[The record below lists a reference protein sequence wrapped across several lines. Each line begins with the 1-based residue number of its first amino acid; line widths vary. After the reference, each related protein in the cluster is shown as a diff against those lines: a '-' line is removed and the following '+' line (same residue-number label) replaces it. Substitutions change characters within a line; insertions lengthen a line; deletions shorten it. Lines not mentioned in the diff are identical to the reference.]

1 MSEDKENAPRREQ
14 KKIYQQYYNIKEMI
28 CQMQI
33 KLTDTDGIRF
43 QVSTAL
49 IKEFHARGDHTE
61 VRLYDGS
68 RFNVREVPAE
78 ILNKISEVSN
88 EAA

>member
-1 MSEDKENAPRREQ
+1 ME
-14 KKIYQQYYNIKEMI
+14 IT
-28 CQMQI
+28 
-33 KLTDTDGIRF
+33 LTDMDGIRF

-49 IKEFHARGDHTE
+49 IKEFPARGDHTE
-61 VRLYDGS
+61 VRLFDGS

-88 EAA
+88 ETA

>member
-1 MSEDKENAPRREQ
+1 ME
-14 KKIYQQYYNIKEMI
+14 IT
-28 CQMQI
+28 
-33 KLTDTDGIRF
+33 LTDMDGIRF

-49 IKEFHARGDHTE
+49 IKEFHARGDRTE
-61 VRLYDGS
+61 VRLFDGS

-88 EAA
+88 ETA